1 MKIIV
6 AGGTGFIGTALI
18 QELVDSNHHVTLLT
32 RNPHRIQRHSSGLVD
47 VEQWDGV
54 SVGAWALY
62 IDGADAVI
70 NLTGESIGGKRWSSK
85 QKEILT
91 ASRLNAT
98 NAIVEAIKR
107 ASKKPE
113 VLISASAVGYYGNV
127 DEGDVAEDYPAGG
140 DFLATLCKRW
150 EEAAMAANKA
160 GVRVVTPRIG
170 VVLERDGGALKKMLL
185 PFSMFVGGPLGT
197 GKQWFPWVHRD
208 DVIGVFLFALSER
221 KLLGPLNVAAPEY
234 VNMKQ
239 FCAEFGDAMHRPS
252 WAPVPSVV
260 LRTILGE
267 MSTIVLTGQKVI
279 PRKLLNMNYQFKY
292 PKLVPALQAVIQK
305 E

>member
-18 QELVDSNHHVTLLT
+18 QELAVSNHHVTLLT
-32 RNPHRIQRHSSGLVD
+32 RNPRRVQRLSSELVEI
-47 VEQWDGV
+47 EQWDGI
-54 SVGAWALY
+54 SVGAWARC

-91 ASRLNAT
+91 ASRVNAI
-98 NAIVEAIKR
+98 NAIVEAIQR

-113 VLISASAVGYYGNV
+113 ILISASAVGYYGNV
-127 DEGDVAEDYPAGG
+127 DDGDVVEDYPAGR
-140 DFLATLCKRW
+140 DFLAMLCKQW
-150 EEAAMAANKA
+150 DEAALAANTF

-170 VVLERDGGALKKMLL
+170 VVLGHDGGALKKMLV
-185 PFSMFVGGPLGT
+185 PFSMFVGGPLGS

-208 DVIGVFLFALSER
+208 DVVGVFRFALSEH
-221 KLLGPLNVAAPEY
+221 KLSGPVNVAAPEY
-234 VNMKQ
+234 VTMKQ
-239 FCAEFGDAMHRPS
+239 FCSTLGNAMHRPC
-252 WAPVPSVV
+252 WAKVPSVV
-260 LRTILGE
+260 LRAMLGE

-279 PRKLLNMNYQFKY
+279 SQKLLQMNYQFKY
-292 PKLVPALQAVIQK
+292 PKLIPALQAVIQK

>member
-185 PFSMFVGGPLGT
+185 P
-197 GKQWFPWVHRD
+197 
-208 DVIGVFLFALSER
+208 
-221 KLLGPLNVAAPEY
+221 
-234 VNMKQ
+234 
-239 FCAEFGDAMHRPS
+239 
-252 WAPVPSVV
+252 
-260 LRTILGE
+260 
-267 MSTIVLTGQKVI
+267 
-279 PRKLLNMNYQFKY
+279 
-292 PKLVPALQAVIQK
+292 
-305 E
+305 